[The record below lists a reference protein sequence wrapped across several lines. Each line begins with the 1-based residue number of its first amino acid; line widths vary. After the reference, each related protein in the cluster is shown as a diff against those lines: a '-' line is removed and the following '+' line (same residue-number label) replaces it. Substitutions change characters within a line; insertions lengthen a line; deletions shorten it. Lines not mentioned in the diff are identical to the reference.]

1 MSDPTPSVSNFIFIF
16 QTLTPKQ
23 QSKHERKNISLVFL
37 EKNLHQPNLA
47 VFVLIFDVFGWHQ
60 CYKPGFLGYDPTDF
74 EARPEKKI
82 VLNISQK
89 SIV

>member
-1 MSDPTPSVSNFIFIF
+1 MSDPTPSASNSIFIF
-16 QTLTPKQ
+16 QTLTPNQ
-23 QSKHERKNISLVFL
+23 QSKHISLVFL

-74 EARPEKKI
+74 EARPEKK
-82 VLNISQK
+82 LYK
-89 SIV
+89 SITLKLGK